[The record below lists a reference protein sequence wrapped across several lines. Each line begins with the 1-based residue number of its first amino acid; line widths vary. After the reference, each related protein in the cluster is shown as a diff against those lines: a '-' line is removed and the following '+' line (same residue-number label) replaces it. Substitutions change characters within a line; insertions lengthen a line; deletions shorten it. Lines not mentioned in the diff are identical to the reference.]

1 VRGGPRSRQ
10 GLVWVWVGP
19 SCRPRSGPG
28 CYCTLLGLVKI
39 RVSLPRHPTVGFLS
53 FEHVRRYDK
62 INPQPTRQHGA
73 YRLASRDKQVRARP
87 MSSPDSQRERSRSP
101 KHAEERERRPH
112 SPKHAGERSRSPKH
126 AQERERRPRSPKHA
140 GERSRS
146 PKRDAEP
153 GRRKFEWRREPAPDP
168 TQPREPAYMQ
178 PFDASVYAGRR
189 YSARGGSQPHPH
201 GRMDRPRHAT
211 SGGEQPRARQ
221 DDRSRPPEPMGSS
234 SNRRGFGRWTEP
246 KPAAGMGTGGWSHD
260 DRQARQAA
268 GSNGQTSAGGADW
281 AGGNK
286 GRSDQ
291 VDRWQRDMLKGPTAR
306 RAPAVDEARRSAFA
320 NFEF

>member
-1 VRGGPRSRQ
+1 M
-10 GLVWVWVGP
+10 
-19 SCRPRSGPG
+19 
-28 CYCTLLGLVKI
+28 I
-39 RVSLPRHPTVGFLS
+39 RLIHSQR
-53 FEHVRRYDK
+53 
-62 INPQPTRQHGA
+62 
-73 YRLASRDKQVRARP
+73 ASTARIAWRAATTQVRARP

-101 KHAEERERRPH
+101 KHAQERERRPHSPKHAGERSRSPKHAQERERRPH

-246 KPAAGMGTGGWSHD
+246 KPAVGMGTGGWSHD